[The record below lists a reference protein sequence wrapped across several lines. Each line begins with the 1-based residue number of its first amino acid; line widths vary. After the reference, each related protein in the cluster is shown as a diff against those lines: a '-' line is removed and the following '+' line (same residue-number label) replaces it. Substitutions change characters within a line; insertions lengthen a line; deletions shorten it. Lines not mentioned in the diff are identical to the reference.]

1 MKKKHLC
8 LLISA
13 LLMTNFAFGCAPKAP
28 EDRIVKIIDAL
39 HSKYLKATD
48 CDKLAA
54 DLHSY
59 CKDNNNAFV
68 TDYKAVLAQAMAN
81 AMISESEEEPPA
93 LLKIEAAL
101 DKLDDIEASACAEH
115 EKAAE
120 ALGKCL
126 APLEIE
132 LLDMD

>member
-28 EDRIVKIIDAL
+28 EDRIVKIIDTL
-39 HSKYLKATD
+39 RDKYLKATD

-54 DLHSY
+54 DLDSY

-68 TDYKAVLAQAMAN
+68 TDYKAVLVQAMTN
-81 AMISESEEEPPA
+81 AIISESEEEPPA
-93 LLKIEAAL
+93 LLKLEAAL
-101 DKLDDIEASACAEH
+101 DTLDDIETSACAEH

-126 APLEIE
+126 APLETE
-132 LLDMD
+132 LPDMD